1 MLHLW
6 KKIHKKFA
14 NDKIIKIIK
23 KLETIA
29 IIQVTIEVQHIV
41 FVI

>member
-1 MLHLW
+1 MQRVFTIIE
-6 KKIHKKFA
+6 KKIS
-14 NDKIIKIIK
+14 NK

-29 IIQVTIEVQHIV
+29 IIQVNMVSQHIV

>member
-1 MLHLW
+1 MQQIFTITE
-6 KKIHKKFA
+6 KKIST
-14 NDKIIKIIK
+14 K

-29 IIQVTIEVQHIV
+29 IIQVNMESQHIV